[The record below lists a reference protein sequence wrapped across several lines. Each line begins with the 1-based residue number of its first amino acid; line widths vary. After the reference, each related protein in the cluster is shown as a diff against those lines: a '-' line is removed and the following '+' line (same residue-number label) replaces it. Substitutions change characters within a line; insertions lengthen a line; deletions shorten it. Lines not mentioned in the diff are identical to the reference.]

1 MVELDLQARSTAV
14 DLLNLLVV
22 DLHSYHVHA
31 YILHT
36 TSSTAVYMLLY
47 DSVVLVVVVANL
59 VQL

>member
-14 DLLNLLVV
+14 DLLNLV

-36 TSSTAVYMLLY
+36 NSSTAVYMLLY